1 MRMSYTFIKYI
12 DFNGKEKQVIERDD
26 NYYLVDCT
34 NMDFEEISWQ
44 KDGLTAVL
52 IILDQDAK
60 EIKYIDQTTLKLLKE
75 ELINIEDN
83 QFTHVRDI
91 LKSTSC

>member
-1 MRMSYTFIKYI
+1 MNYTFIKYI
-12 DFNGKEKQVIERDD
+12 DFQGKEKQVIERDD

-44 KDGLTAVL
+44 KDGTTAVL

-60 EIKYIDQTTLKLLKE
+60 ELIYVNQMFLKILKE
-75 ELINIEDN
+75 ELIDIEDGQLN
-83 QFTHVRDI
+83 NTRNL
-91 LKSTSC
+91 LKISPD

>member
-1 MRMSYTFIKYI
+1 
-12 DFNGKEKQVIERDD
+12 
-26 NYYLVDCT
+26 
-34 NMDFEEISWQ
+34 MDFEEISWQ

>member
-1 MRMSYTFIKYI
+1 MSYTFIKYI

-52 IILDQDAK
+52 ITVSYTHLVQHCK
-60 EIKYIDQTTLKLLKE
+60 S
-75 ELINIEDN
+75 LIAMAI
-83 QFTHVRDI
+83 
-91 LKSTSC
+91 

>member
-1 MRMSYTFIKYI
+1 MNYTFIKYI
-12 DFNGKEKQVIERDD
+12 DFQDKEKQVIERDD

-44 KDGLTAVL
+44 KDGTTAVL

-60 EIKYIDQTTLKLLKE
+60 ELIYINQMFLKILKE
-75 ELINIEDN
+75 ELIDIEDSQLN
-83 QFTHVRDI
+83 NARNL
-91 LKSTSC
+91 LKISPD